1 MTPKNRESGL
11 IAVLFTLLLAVLAVS
26 SWASFTTPVVA
37 RLELRMG
44 SSSFYKSFPSYI
56 NKKVLK
62 LNTSDIADLNS
73 NAGTGTDDGFLGMG
87 FRTTLMYNYYPTMAT
102 TASEDERPI
111 TDIIIVDFGKSAAAS
126 DIYYY
131 NGRLYHRLH
140 VINSGS
146 KDYDYP
152 LNRTKNNKEHHL
164 YMVYT
169 KDYIDGRVITD
180 IRAYVCKSNCTVY
193 WSIDNYYVVTEE
205 TGSYAQNIA
214 TNGSKNFLYVK
225 KEYLQTGEYGD
236 YATTTIY
243 DASHYS
249 KLGTQVMTYDV
260 YGNPV
265 TSSGGNIISGC
276 ENSRQ
281 RTQIDHKYEDAY
293 WDGSYFRDGSWG
305 ALNLRVA
312 PGTYDVYIKKECG
325 YFYAAVVEGP
335 YKVQIN
341 KLTSTDYNKR
351 GWFYYDKASYG
362 TVYSGQ
368 TAEGITFSDHCL
380 SYNDF
385 YNQAHFP
392 SYVTYL
398 YSTSKN
404 GSYTTFD
411 PSTQTW
417 TSGKYYVKAYRPSNA
432 YCEAI
437 YADPIELDVYKS
449 KLIIRKDNGESDV
462 VIEAEEG
469 AKINYTLP
477 TNLTKTGHTFNG
489 WNKSVPS
496 TMPAGVTYIT
506 AQWTK
511 NTYGLYLYRNNPNS
525 APVYQ
530 EKSYSYSYYSCP
542 EGSDDVSCYANEL
555 TSTYKYSSY
564 KYDSTISYPTWYKV
578 GYKHTGWITA
588 NGTYS
593 KPTKMPAN
601 YLYLYAKWTPVD
613 YTMTFN
619 TDGGSSVP
627 SITQGYETTVTKPA
641 DPTKVGYT
649 FAGWDPA
656 IPSKMPYGNTS
667 YTAQWNVNT
676 YYVTFYDG
684 FSLGSMSS
692 KPVTYGS
699 SLSSITYPKTPT
711 HEGYT
716 FTGWDPATLPATMP
730 ANDIIVNAQWSLNYY
745 KVNIPEQMEIVRRS
759 NHNAT
764 LDKDGY
770 NSLIQLR
777 LKKGYKI
784 WGDLVYTGTNPQTV
798 LKMNT
803 TTIAD
808 GLYAFRVAAND
819 GEVKATDKV
828 TEDYG
833 SIQIL
838 PDHSE
843 AIIGYDTTVTDKIE
857 TPIKVY
863 SVSFAREFTK
873 NFAEVVMLPFD
884 IGIQDVRGGV
894 FCKFLGMDKSG
905 FNYTARL
912 MFVSTALSANTPYLF
927 VPTAKKMS
935 FKLSGN
941 NAISIKTSDTPE
953 NRQGDWVLRGN
964 YDLINWE
971 NSDIEGAYV
980 FVATATEKNG
990 VNGSFKKATSGT
1002 LRPLS
1007 GYLIKETPAVS
1018 GIRGINGNV
1027 VPKTMSI
1034 EELPDEIGIRI
1045 ETESGKTTAL
1055 GTLNTVTGEVKIDR
1069 WFDAQGRL
1077 LKGKPTIEGIY
1088 YNNGKKVIVK

>member
-1 MTPKNRESGL
+1 MFPINRKIGL
-11 IAVLFTLLLAVLAVS
+11 FAVLFTLLLAVS
-26 SWASFTTPVVA
+26 SWATFATPIVSM
-37 RLELRMG
+37 LELRMG
-44 SSSFYKSFPSYI
+44 SSSYYKNFSSYMNGRVYKYGTTSF
-56 NKKVLK
+56 V
-62 LNTSDIADLNS
+62 DLNS
-73 NAGTGTDDGFLGMG
+73 NAGTDKYGYLGMA
-87 FRTTLMYNYYPTMAT
+87 FHTRLEYNYYPTMAS
-102 TASEDERPI
+102 TASDDERPI

-126 DIYYY
+126 DIYYHKD
-131 NGRLYHRLH
+131 RLYHRLH
-140 VINSGS
+140 VIDSDNN
-146 KDYDYP
+146 DYP

-164 YMVYT
+164 YMFYT
-169 KDYIDGRVITD
+169 KDYIDGRMITD
-180 IRAYVCKSNCTVY
+180 IKCYLYGKNDAVY
-193 WSIDNYYVVTEE
+193 WSIDNYYVVTDQNDN
-205 TGSYAQNIA
+205 AANIA
-214 TNGSKNFLYVK
+214 TNGSKNFLYIK

-236 YATTTIY
+236 YATSTIKDPSY
-243 DASHYS
+243 YS
-249 KLGTQVMTYDV
+249 GLSTQVMPYNIWGE
-260 YGNPV
+260 YSV
-265 TSSGGNIISGC
+265 TSYGSALKNC
-276 ENSRQ
+276 TDTRLTTKVNN
-281 RTQIDHKYEDAY
+281 KYEDAY
-293 WDGSYFRDGSWG
+293 W
-305 ALNLRVA
+305 N
-312 PGTYDVYIKKECG
+312 GTYFIDNSWHNGTTINVSIGTYEVYIKKECG
-325 YFYAAVVEGP
+325 YAYAAVVEGP
-335 YKVQIN
+335 YLVRVR
-341 KLTSTDYNKR
+341 KLTSADYNNG
-351 GWFYYDKASYG
+351 GWFYYNNSNG

-368 TAEGITFSDHCL
+368 TAKGLTFSDHCL
-380 SYNDF
+380 SSDDF
-385 YNQAHFP
+385 YNQAQLP
-392 SYVTYL
+392 SYVTYS
-398 YSTSKN
+398 YSTSEN
-404 GSYTTFD
+404 GSYTTFN
-411 PSTQTW
+411 PSTKTW
-417 TSGKYYVKAYRPSNA
+417 TSGTYYIKASRPSNT
-432 YCEAI
+432 YCET
-437 YADPIELDVYKS
+437 IETKAVTLTVSKS
-449 KLIIRKDNGESDV
+449 KLIIQKDNGEADI

-530 EKSYSYSYYSCP
+530 TKTNSSSCP
-542 EGSDDVSCYANEL
+542 EGTNNTSCYSNEF
-555 TSTYKYSSY
+555 TSAYKYSVY

-578 GYKHTGWITA
+578 GYKHTGWKQTA
-588 NGTYS
+588 
-593 KPTKMPAN
+593 PAKMPAN
-601 YLYLYAKWTPVD
+601 YLYLDAKWTPIN

-627 SITQGYETTVTKPA
+627 SITQGYETSVTKPA
-641 DPTKVGYT
+641 DPTRTGYT
-649 FAGWDPA
+649 FKGWSPA
-656 IPSKMPYGNTS
+656 IPSTMPYGNTS
-667 YTAQWNVNT
+667 YTAQWDINT

-745 KVNIPEQMEIVRRS
+745 KVKIPEQMEIVQRS
-759 NHNAT
+759 NYDPT
-764 LDKDGY
+764 LDKYGY

-784 WGDLVYTGTNPQTV
+784 WGDLVYTGTNPETV

-803 TTIAD
+803 TTLANGI
-808 GLYAFRVAAND
+808 YAFHVAAND

-941 NAISIKTSDTPE
+941 NAISIKTSDSPE

-1002 LRPLS
+1002 LQPLS
-1007 GYLIKETPAVS
+1007 GYLVKETPAVS
-1018 GIRGINGNV
+1018 GVRGINGNV

-1088 YNNGKKVIVK
+1088 YNNGKKVIIK